1 MQKYQRL
8 HAHDDVQWAVD
19 RGSNACAW
27 VTCVEKGGQACKTS
41 YVCRPVLDSCTS
53 KPPKT
58 HDDDVDYYI

>member
-1 MQKYQRL
+1 MGGGLRME
-8 HAHDDVQWAVD
+8 HM
-19 RGSNACAW
+19 W